1 MRFTA
6 WLFSTCIINL
16 SCWHSVLPHQ
26 STFHTNEFE
35 SMQTNKC
42 WAWQKYIYTTMHLQS
57 VKYTLHCKYGYV
69 YQVHFISNF
78 SWIYASKTVF
88 HNCHALVKRQEWF
101 VKTYITSPLCVCLK
115 CLQGT
120 HYIPMMISYS
130 TFVDGEDAVNTDT
143 KVSTMTSKTGN
154 KSRKRKSGKKTP
166 QNDVETAAANCG
178 NMESRTE
185 VSSL

>member
-1 MRFTA
+1 
-6 WLFSTCIINL
+6 
-16 SCWHSVLPHQ
+16 
-26 STFHTNEFE
+26 
-35 SMQTNKC
+35 
-42 WAWQKYIYTTMHLQS
+42 
-57 VKYTLHCKYGYV
+57 
-69 YQVHFISNF
+69 
-78 SWIYASKTVF
+78 
-88 HNCHALVKRQEWF
+88 
-101 VKTYITSPLCVCLK
+101 
-115 CLQGT
+115 
-120 HYIPMMISYS
+120 MMISYS